1 MRKVKEA
8 FGDGFKIVIL
18 SHETDRFL
26 RNDENKTELFEFLA
40 HCIAQLSNAEYTERN
55 N

>member
-1 MRKVKEA
+1 MEKA
-8 FGDGFKIVIL
+8 FGDGFMFVSL

-40 HCIAQLSNAEYTERN
+40 QCIAQLSNADYTVRN